1 MAIQIQIRRGTALEW
16 ATANT
21 LLAEGELAAEL
32 DTGRF
37 KIGNGITL
45 WNDLVYSS
53 GPAGIQGPIGP
64 QGPQGIPGNQ
74 INKVTEIPDVVSTNI
89 SDGSVLVYNEMLNNW
104 NTTRILPEQN
114 LDGGHF

>member
-37 KIGNGITL
+37 KIGDGITR
-45 WNDLVYSS
+45 WNDLIYSS
-53 GPAGIQGPIGP
+53 GPQGATGP
-64 QGPQGIPGNQ
+64 QGPQGIQ
-74 INKVTEIPDVVSTNI
+74 IGRAHV
-89 SDGSVLVYNEMLNNW
+89 
-104 NTTRILPEQN
+104 
-114 LDGGHF
+114 

>member
-53 GPAGIQGPIGP
+53 GPPGIQGPIGP